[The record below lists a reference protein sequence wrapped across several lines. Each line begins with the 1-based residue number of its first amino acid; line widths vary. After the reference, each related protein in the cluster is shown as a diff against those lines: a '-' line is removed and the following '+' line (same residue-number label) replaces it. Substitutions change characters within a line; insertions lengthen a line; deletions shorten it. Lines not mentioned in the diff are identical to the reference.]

1 MYSLI
6 ALPATETTRSGRGCR
21 RPTRRC
27 SSTRRP
33 SSRWLYYV
41 TKRPAAGCSVQRRA
55 VGLAIA
61 ASQATTPGGGTWN
74 AGQGRWKNRGGCG
87 AGLARWRCAGV
98 VISRSS
104 WELGVGAGRWGMDG
118 GGKTV
123 GESGDAMR
131 GQGIWPGS
139 LPVGESG
146 MPEQGGRDGAAR
158 LPRMA
163 GFDPWTATW
172 RLREL
177 PSPRQTDRPPT
188 RTRG

>member
-74 AGQGRWKNRGGCG
+74 AGQGRWKNRGVRCG
-87 AGLARWRCAGV
+87 ARALALRGGGHKQ
-98 VISRSS
+98 
-104 WELGVGAGRWGMDG
+104 EQLGVGSGRWPLGDG
-118 GGKTV
+118 WRWQNSR
-123 GESGDAMR
+123 GEWRRDARPGD
-131 GQGIWPGS
+131 
-139 LPVGESG
+139 
-146 MPEQGGRDGAAR
+146 
-158 LPRMA
+158 MA
-163 GFDPWTATW
+163 G
-172 RLREL
+172 L
-177 PSPRQTDRPPT
+177 PSCWRIWNAGAGGPR
-188 RTRG
+188 RGCPVAPDGRI